1 MALKDIEHI
10 VVVMMENRS
19 FDNLLGWLYDSRTNP
34 PAFNIPSQ
42 SPPVFEGLQAN
53 KYFNELN
60 GNRVYASHPPTPW
73 PPANNPDVVPTP
85 DPHEEFQFVTVQLFG
100 TANPAP
106 GAQADMSGFLRDYSA
121 PDAGGTSAGQIMQ
134 SFGPQEANVL
144 NELARN
150 FAVCD
155 FWYASVPSQTW
166 PNRAFVHTGS
176 SDGHINN
183 DGYEPY
189 DIPTIFNVLE
199 SQGKSWGVFHDT
211 TLIPSLT
218 MTQFLSRL
226 TLYDDHFHRYD
237 DFKQSC
243 RAPAEAASAQKLPQ
257 YSFVEPRFTPELGL
271 FEIDYPAD
279 YHPPHNICRGEQFL
293 ADVYQAVQASPY
305 RDKIL
310 LVITFDEHGGCY
322 DHCPPPTGAAA
333 PLPGPISRDGTFDF
347 SRFGVRVPTI
357 VVSSYVRPGTVF
369 RAAPGQTPFDHTS
382 LLATL
387 RDWLKLEADAHN
399 PFLPSP
405 RIKSAPT
412 LDSVLTLDDTNKN
425 INWPNVVATC
435 TIGDDDKSLDTPLNG
450 LQKSLIAGALRRK
463 SKNPMDPVTIA
474 RSTAQANALKTYA
487 HAIKCLHPDAPGFT
501 GIRGWID
508 RVLSWFSL

>member
-19 FDNLLGWLYDSRTNP
+19 FDNLLGWLYDNQANP
-34 PAFNIPSQ
+34 PPFNIPAQ
-42 SPPVFEGLQAN
+42 PAPTFEGLKPN
-53 KYFNELN
+53 VYFNELN
-60 GNRVYASHPPTPW
+60 GNRVYASHPPTAW
-73 PPANNPDVVPTP
+73 PPANNPNVVPTP

-106 GAQADMSGFLRDYSA
+106 GTQADMSGFLLDYSA
-121 PDAGGTSAGQIMQ
+121 PDAGGANAAQIMQ
-134 SFGPQEANVL
+134 TFGPADANVL
-144 NELARN
+144 NDLARN

-155 FWYASVPSQTW
+155 HWYASVPSQTW

-183 DGYEPY
+183 DGFELY

-199 SQGKSWGVFHDT
+199 NQGKSWGIFHDT
-211 TLIPSLT
+211 TFIPSLT
-218 MTQFLSRL
+218 LTQFLPRL
-226 TLYDDHFHRYD
+226 TVYDDHFHKYD
-237 DFKQSC
+237 IFKQLC
-243 RAPAEAASAQKLPQ
+243 RADTNTAPAQKLPS

-271 FEIDYPAD
+271 FAIDYPAD

-293 ADVYQAVQASPY
+293 ADVYRTVQTSPY

-322 DHCPPPTGAAA
+322 DHFPPPTGAAA
-333 PLPGPISRDGTFDF
+333 PDPWPQSRDGTFDF

-357 VVSSYVRPGTVF
+357 LVSSYLRPGTVF
-369 RAAPGQTPFDHTS
+369 RAPPEQTPFDHTS

-387 RDWLKLEADAHN
+387 RDWLNLDADPKN
-399 PFLPSP
+399 PFLTSP

-412 LDSVLTLDDTNKN
+412 LDCVLTLDDTNKN
-425 INWPNVVATC
+425 TNWPDITATC
-435 TIGDDDKSLDTPLNG
+435 IIGDDDQSLQTPLNG
-450 LQKSLIAGALRRK
+450 LQKSLIAAAVRQK
-463 SKNPMDPVTIA
+463 SANPTDPATIA
-474 RSTAQANALKTYA
+474 RSTAQANALQTYE
-487 HAIKCLHPDAPGFT
+487 HAINFMHPDAPG
-501 GIRGWID
+501 
-508 RVLSWFSL
+508 LSGQADGQSLA